1 MQNIALFFLIAAAIG
16 GVAWVF
22 LYPVLS
28 GERKAE
34 KRQETV
40 ARSGT
45 VAPARAG
52 RNAPKSRREQVEGSL
67 KELEE
72 RRAKSVPLS
81 VKIAQAG
88 LTFLFHKSPT
98 T

>member
-1 MQNIALFFLIAAAIG
+1 M
-16 GVAWVF
+16 
-22 LYPVLS
+22 
-28 GERKAE
+28 E
-34 KRQETV
+34 
-40 ARSGT
+40 T

-88 LTFLFHKSPT
+88 LTWSKRRFLITGAILGVLLTATRPEFMHKMLGPAMVET
-98 T
+98 IERR